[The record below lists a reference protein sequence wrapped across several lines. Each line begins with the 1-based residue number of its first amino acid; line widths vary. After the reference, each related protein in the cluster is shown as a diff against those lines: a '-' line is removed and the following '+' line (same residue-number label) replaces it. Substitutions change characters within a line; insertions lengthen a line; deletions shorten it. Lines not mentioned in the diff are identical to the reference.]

1 MGRDHTKWG
10 RHHYPRDK
18 AKEPESQSLDPNQA
32 RVVLDALSAH
42 VAIVDHKGLILDT
55 NRAWREFAHNNE
67 LPLRSDTLHLNYLDV
82 CDRAAANGDD
92 KAREVAEGIRSV
104 ISGEVTEFATDYAC
118 HTPEHKR
125 WFYLRAVR
133 IPDSDPVR
141 VVLTHENVTPLKRTE
156 GELRQKSEDLKE
168 ANTALKVLLRQYK
181 QEKADL
187 EHRVASN
194 VQELVLPYIARLYEA
209 ENEGNRRELLRIV
222 ESQLRNITTSFLDH
236 LSSLHTMLTPQETQV
251 ASLVREGRSS
261 KEIADLLNIEPSTVA
276 YHRRNLRAKLGI
288 TDSRTSLFAYLSSLT

>member
-1 MGRDHTKWG
+1 MSRDHTKGG
-10 RHHYPRDK
+10 RHPYPRDK
-18 AKEPESQSLDPNQA
+18 AEEPESQCLDPNQA

-104 ISGEVTEFATDYAC
+104 IRGEVTEFATDYAC
-118 HTPEHKR
+118 HTPEQKR

-133 IPDSDPVR
+133 IPGSDPVR
-141 VVLTHENVTPLKRTE
+141 VVLTHENVTPLKQTE

-187 EHRVASN
+187 EQRVASN

-209 ENEGNRRELLRIV
+209 EDELSRRELLRIV
-222 ESQLRNITTSFLDH
+222 ESQLRNITTSFLNH

-288 TDSRTSLFAYLSSLT
+288 TDSRTSLYAHLSSLS